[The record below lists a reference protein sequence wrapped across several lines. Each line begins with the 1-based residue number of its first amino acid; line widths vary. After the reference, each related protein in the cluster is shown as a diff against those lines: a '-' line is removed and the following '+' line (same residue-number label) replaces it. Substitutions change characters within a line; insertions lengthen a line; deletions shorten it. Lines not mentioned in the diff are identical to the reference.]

1 MDAVT
6 NFVFLWTTFCNLLRI
21 GKLYLVTF
29 LECKPFFVLWERTC
43 LKKSCFPGYFW
54 HSLFP
59 LDIWWFDR
67 KSFFRVRR
75 GLRTS
80 AHPKK
85 TFPVSP
91 PNVLREKF
99 MSKKSWKVAFLQA
112 RPFSRPKKSL
122 HPSKVTRTDHST
134 NPKSPFFGNF
144 HRFLYYLHQTLTQK
158 CRKVIILVKF

>member
-1 MDAVT
+1 MVPWKLTSERKKFFFMACLPKKNFSWLVYLKIFFFWYPKKNLDAVT
-6 NFVFLWTTFCNLLRI
+6 NFVFLWTTFCSQLRI

-29 LECKPFFVLWERTC
+29 LECKPFLVLWERTC

-91 PNVLREKF
+91 PNVLQEKF
-99 MSKKSWKVAFLQA
+99 MSKKILESSFSASASFLT
-112 RPFSRPKKSL
+112 P
-122 HPSKVTRTDHST
+122 
-134 NPKSPFFGNF
+134 
-144 HRFLYYLHQTLTQK
+144 
-158 CRKVIILVKF
+158 

>member
-1 MDAVT
+1 MAGLPEKKIFWYPKKNLDAVT
-6 NFVFLWTTFCNLLRI
+6 NFVFLWTTFCSQLRI

-29 LECKPFFVLWERTC
+29 LECKPFLVLWERTC

-122 HPSKVTRTDHST
+122 HPSKVTRTDHSCLT
-134 NPKSPFFGNF
+134 TKCPTGKVHVKKNPGK
-144 HRFLYYLHQTLTQK
+144 
-158 CRKVIILVKF
+158 